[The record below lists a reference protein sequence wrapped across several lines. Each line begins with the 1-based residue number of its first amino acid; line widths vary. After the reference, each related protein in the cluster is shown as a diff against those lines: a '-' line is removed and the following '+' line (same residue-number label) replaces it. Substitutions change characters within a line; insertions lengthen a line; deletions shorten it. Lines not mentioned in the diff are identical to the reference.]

1 MSNVLQCREVL
12 ATWERNKGEMMCL
25 LGIES
30 YRGQDTTSLLFL
42 FLLFSILKPF
52 LRKKRGFLGGSVLK
66 NPPPVQEMQV
76 QSLGRED
83 LPKDEDV

>member
-1 MSNVLQCREVL
+1 MLN
-12 ATWERNKGEMMCL
+12 
-25 LGIES
+25 ES
-30 YRGQDTTSLLFL
+30 IIPGAQPGFRSLLFL

-83 LPKDEDV
+83 LPKDEDVQMMVWT